1 MTTNNEEDMI
11 CRYCNKNVDSY
22 TGYEGMSMMFDDFY
36 GYNESLRVCRCKGID
51 PLNKDPTARKN
62 WVVYGAKGHVVDV
75 NPYTDSMMTRSAEF
89 SEDRTYRYKL
99 GRIWEPTQ
107 NKILFIMLNPS
118 TADADDDDKT
128 IKKLLEIT
136 KKWGL
141 ANNYGGFY
149 VGNLYPY
156 CSPRPLDLRDH
167 QIPDEI
173 HAKNIKS
180 IEEMAAESS
189 TIVFAWGTKGPNERQ
204 MPPEWLRKIAGRH
217 AWCINKSIKGVPMH
231 PNQWGSNVMPIPDEP
246 TLFRY

>member
-1 MTTNNEEDMI
+1 MI
-11 CRYCNKNVDSY
+11 CRYCNRNVVSY
-22 TGYEGMSMMFDDFY
+22 TDRAWMSMTFDDCY
-36 GYNESLRVCRCKGID
+36 GYNETLRVCGCKGID

-62 WVVYGAKGHVVDV
+62 WVVYGAKGDVVNV
-75 NPYTDSMMTRSAEF
+75 NPYTDFMMTRSAEF
-89 SEDRTYRYKL
+89 SEDQTYRYKL
-99 GRIWEPTQ
+99 GRIWEPTK

-118 TADADDDDKT
+118 TEDAEDDDKT

-136 KKWGL
+136 KKWGW

-156 CSPRPLDLRDH
+156 CSSRPSDLRDI

-180 IEEMAAESS
+180 IEEMASESS
-189 TIVFAWGTKGPNERQ
+189 IVVYAWGTKGPNERQ
-204 MPPEWLRKIAGRH
+204 MPPVWLRNIADPH
-217 AWCINKSIKGVPMH
+217 AYCINISMRGVPMH
-231 PNQWGSNVMPIPDEP
+231 PNQWGPNVRPIPEQP